1 LVPYGLRIQEELI
14 ENKFEPSFA
23 PLVAAFKS
31 SSLKCIACR
40 SFQKKY
46 VNGLC
51 ALCGYL
57 KKHNLSDYIPNTQY
71 HEQSTSES
79 ILKDSI
85 IDSIITEFF
94 GFERYREK
102 QRESILSFLSNQDTL
117 TILKTGGGKSLIYA
131 VASILSR
138 GLTVIFTPQK
148 ALMDDQVV
156 SYNLFLIIN

>member
-1 LVPYGLRIQEELI
+1 MVPYGLRLQEELI

-31 SSLKCIACR
+31 SSLKCAACQ

-46 VNGLC
+46 ANGLC

-57 KKHNLSDYIPNTQY
+57 AKHNLFNYIPNTQY
-71 HEQSTSES
+71 HKQSASES
-79 ILKDSI
+79 IIKDSI
-85 IDSIITEFF
+85 IDSIISEFF
-94 GFERYREK
+94 GFEGYREK
-102 QRESILSFLSNQDTL
+102 QRESILSFLSGQDTL

-131 VASILSR
+131 ITSILSR
-138 GLTVIFTPQK
+138 RLTVIFTPQK

-156 SYNLFLIIN
+156 S